1 VTDHSQLIGI
11 FRNEMKPMMLLAPV
25 SPGGSQIIHGRQ
37 ESPIGYRYDLKLNSS
52 TDINI
57 YSRSQIIYKT

>member
-1 VTDHSQLIGI
+1 
-11 FRNEMKPMMLLAPV
+11 MKPMMLLAPV